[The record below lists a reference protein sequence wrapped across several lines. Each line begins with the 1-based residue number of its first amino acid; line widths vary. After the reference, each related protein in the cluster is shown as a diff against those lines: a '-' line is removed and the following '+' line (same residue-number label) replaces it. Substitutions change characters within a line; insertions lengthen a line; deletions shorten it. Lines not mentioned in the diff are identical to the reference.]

1 MTQRLIHP
9 TDMKELTSVMQDGMV
24 MLQMLVT
31 LLVFFTRWNIG
42 LCMARQVIGVVLYD
56 DHSIEEDVLVQLGY
70 PLDRLLHLKS
80 HVIRCR

>member
-9 TDMKELTSVMQDGMV
+9 TYMKELTSVMQDGMV

-42 LCMARQVIGVVLYD
+42 GSTVAILIGRVLYD
-56 DHSIEEDVLVQLGY
+56 DHGIEEAVLMQLGY

>member
-1 MTQRLIHP
+1 
-9 TDMKELTSVMQDGMV
+9 MKELTSVMQDGMV

-42 LCMARQVIGVVLYD
+42 SSTVAILIGRVLYD
-56 DHSIEEDVLVQLGY
+56 DHGIEEAVLMQLGY